1 MGLIDLF
8 KSKIQ
13 QSKKSFELNIQEANQ
28 SEKDVRNSPE
38 YYVDSSTVS
47 PDERPFYQPDNYYT
61 FYSYPGTAMAKR
73 VVPFDERKQT
83 TYPSQRGL
91 YVAEILLLAYCD
103 KGKYPKPKGG
113 YPGFW
118 WFKYGIRD
126 VGHAL
131 ESLEQRGFIQW
142 TSKSSVIENLKVDE
156 LKEILANAG
165 LSDAGRK
172 SALVAR
178 IVANMSNQ
186 QVVIPNY
193 VSKYELTALG
203 KEELEQ
209 NGYVLYMHRHR
220 NATIE
225 GNQFGKPFNVWEINK
240 LFSDGDATNWKS
252 VVGAIE
258 KQEFGVD
265 MANAD
270 TEPKTTIHNQKADCF
285 EKRNDIRK
293 YLASQ
298 QSVIQQGVQKSGDG
312 FDEASKGYSYKSVNQ
327 DKEALVQFYIAIGK
341 RLDTPALYRETA
353 ILLRR
358 YGMYEEELAVL
369 DAGLKNVPEHNAAHW
384 AKLQERKQRVQELIE
399 KQERTR

>member
-13 QSKKSFELNIQEANQ
+13 QSKKSFELNIQEADQ
-28 SEKDVRNSPE
+28 SKNDVLNSPE

-61 FYSYPGTAMAKR
+61 YYSYPGTAMAQR
-73 VVPFDERKQT
+73 VVPFEERKQT
-83 TYPSQRGL
+83 TYPSRQGL

-142 TSKSSVIENLKVDE
+142 APKSNGLEMLKVDE
-156 LKEILANAG
+156 LKEILINVG
-165 LSDAGRK
+165 LSASGRK
-172 SALVAR
+172 SDLVKR
-178 IVANMSNQ
+178 IVANIPDQNIA
-186 QVVIPNY
+186 IPNY
-193 VSKYELTALG
+193 MPKYELTERG
-203 KEELEQ
+203 KKELEQ
-209 NGYVLYMHRHR
+209 NGYVSYMHRHS

-240 LFSDGDATNWKS
+240 LFPDGDATNWKS

-265 MANAD
+265 MANVD

-285 EKRNDIRK
+285 KKRNDIRK

-298 QSVIQQGVQKSGDG
+298 QSVIQQGIQKAGDG
-312 FDEASKGYSYKSVNQ
+312 FDEASKGYSYKSVDQ

-341 RLDTPALYRETA
+341 KLDTPALYRETA